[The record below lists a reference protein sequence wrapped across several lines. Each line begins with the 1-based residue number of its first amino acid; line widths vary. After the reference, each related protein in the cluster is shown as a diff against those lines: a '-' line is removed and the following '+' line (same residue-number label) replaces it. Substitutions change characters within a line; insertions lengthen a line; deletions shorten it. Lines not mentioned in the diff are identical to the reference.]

1 MWRFNLNLVDRL
13 DKKIINIIDL
23 IVGDAYSSN
32 TSSEAKIK
40 VRSFCAICT
49 GSIFV
54 SLSIALLY
62 YIYGVKGYEI
72 VSIWPMVL
80 TVALFL
86 IRRPKGLEK
95 AFYLV
100 GGFLVIYWP
109 VMLMINPGIHGP
121 IYYWLVL
128 MPMWLTFLGGMWC
141 GLFGALYSTSMLMIA
156 YFLLGYGE
164 YSRSFPEEV
173 YVIEYL
179 FVTFSSFLISVGL
192 YRISRNVYITAETKN
207 KDLHTFVG
215 NMRHDLRNP
224 IGSSVSYI
232 DLLINEMDELSPDE
246 IMACLRSARNGMDLS
261 LEMCEEVLD
270 MSLIESGELSVKL
283 KEEKVSDV
291 IESVR
296 SMVVPFC
303 RRKKVNLVINNAL
316 DENSVVFIDKAKIE
330 RAIENLIVNA
340 VKFSNKGSDVKLSV
354 EKIQG
359 LYLFSVYDEG
369 LGMSKEVI
377 NSIQNEKPIGR
388 LGTMG
393 EKTTGLGL
401 KIVKTFLHLHN
412 AELFVESMP
421 DAYTNCYFYI
431 KVP

>member
-207 KDLHTFVG
+207 KDHQFHILTF
-215 NMRHDLRNP
+215 
-224 IGSSVSYI
+224 
-232 DLLINEMDELSPDE
+232 
-246 IMACLRSARNGMDLS
+246 
-261 LEMCEEVLD
+261 
-270 MSLIESGELSVKL
+270 
-283 KEEKVSDV
+283 
-291 IESVR
+291 
-296 SMVVPFC
+296 
-303 RRKKVNLVINNAL
+303 
-316 DENSVVFIDKAKIE
+316 
-330 RAIENLIVNA
+330 
-340 VKFSNKGSDVKLSV
+340 
-354 EKIQG
+354 
-359 LYLFSVYDEG
+359 
-369 LGMSKEVI
+369 
-377 NSIQNEKPIGR
+377 
-388 LGTMG
+388 
-393 EKTTGLGL
+393 
-401 KIVKTFLHLHN
+401 
-412 AELFVESMP
+412 
-421 DAYTNCYFYI
+421 
-431 KVP
+431 